1 MAIISK
7 TQAKTQLDPME
18 IPPELRR
25 APNGAGKPDVDA
37 LLARIAQLEAQVA
50 KKSTLTLK
58 VSEKGAVSLY
68 GTGRF
73 PVSLYA
79 GTWLKVLDM
88 GDEIRAFIEANKDRL
103 SWK

>member
-1 MAIISK
+1 
-7 TQAKTQLDPME
+7 
-18 IPPELRR
+18 
-25 APNGAGKPDVDA
+25 
-37 LLARIAQLEAQVA
+37 LLAKIAALEAQVA
-50 KKSTLTLK
+50 RKSTLTLK

-73 PVSLYA
+73 PISLYA

-88 GDEIRAFIEANKDRL
+88 ADEIRAFIEANRDKL